1 VTVYRFLAW
10 IALLGFSAAASAGAR
25 TENRFGSIHIDGK
38 KAGQVHYTIE
48 YGETG
53 DVETLKTRASLSIL
67 GIKLFNFEQ
76 SLHEEWRR
84 GEMQIFRSRTDDSGK
99 IFEATLGRGSGV
111 YRGSLNGSP
120 LELPDKAFPASVW
133 HYGIVDRTLLFDLK
147 NLRLLS
153 VRVARAA
160 ETLTLPG
167 GRKVATE
174 RFEFS
179 GDWSATAW
187 FNQKRELVKFKYLVD
202 DHDVEVRLEQ

>member
-1 VTVYRFLAW
+1 MVGL
-10 IALLGFSAAASAGAR
+10 SAAVGAEAR

-38 KAGQVHYTIE
+38 KAGQIHYTIV

-67 GIKLFNFEQ
+67 GIKLYNFEQ
-76 SLHEEWRR
+76 NLHEEWRR

-99 IFEATLGRGSGV
+99 IFEATLSRGTGA
-111 YRGSLNGSP
+111 YRGSLNGSA

-147 NLRLLS
+147 DLKLLN
-153 VRVARAA
+153 VKVARAA
-160 ETLTLPG
+160 ETLALPG
-167 GRKVATE
+167 GRKIPAE

-179 GDWSATAW
+179 GDWRATAW
-187 FNQKRELVKFKYLVD
+187 FNQKRELVRFKYLVD
-202 DHDVEVRLEQ
+202 GHDVEVRLEQ